1 MLDRLMNVIIS
12 ILLLFAISC
21 SKQENNNIRIKQVI
35 ATMETEP
42 VASSDDTADDPCIWV
57 HPTDPSLSLIIGTDK
72 DENSAG

>member
-21 SKQENNNIRIKQVI
+21 NKQKSNNNSIIQVI

-57 HPTDPSLSLIIGTDK
+57 HPNDP
-72 DENSAG
+72 